1 MRIAMLGWEFPPFV
15 SGGLGTHCYELTK
28 ALSKKG
34 IEIDFFM
41 PLVLN
46 KRGGKNGI
54 ALPPNMRI
62 IEVCETTLLPYISPR
77 SGKLR
82 MDLSHAA
89 WLYNQ
94 ELIRVVEK
102 LHQGRKYDLIHSHDW
117 LTAQAAL
124 ALRKKLG
131 IPLTVTF
138 HSTEYDR
145 TSNPWDF
152 IVNLEK
158 EALSGADKIIT
169 VSNRTKEQLVRMGG
183 DQNKIRVIYNA
194 VDHEK
199 FEIRNG
205 DGSGP
210 YEHRKKGKKIVLFL
224 GRLSEQKGPVQFLY
238 AAKRVL
244 EKYPNAVFLVAGT
257 GDMLPLLINLAI
269 QLGIMD
275 DVIFLGYISDE
286 DQSKIYAMSDLYVMP
301 STSEPFGITAL
312 EAMSAG
318 VPVIISK
325 TSGVG
330 EIVKSALRVDF
341 WDINGMAQKM
351 LAVLEHSALGNA
363 MARMEMREARLH
375 TWDKAADETI
385 SVYGE
390 LLSMIRARG

>member
-1 MRIAMLGWEFPPFV
+1 MLGWEFPPFV
-15 SGGLGTHCYELTK
+15 SGGLGTHCYELTN
-28 ALSKKG
+28 ALAKKG

-46 KRGGKNGI
+46 RRNGKNGVK
-54 ALPPNMRI
+54 LPSNMRI
-62 IEVCETTLLPYISPR
+62 IEVCETTLMPYISPR
-77 SGKLR
+77 TGRLR
-82 MDLSHAA
+82 MDLSQAV
-89 WLYNQ
+89 WLYNN
-94 ELIRVVEK
+94 ELVRVVEK
-102 LHQGRKYDLIHSHDW
+102 LHAERKYDLIHSHDW
-117 LTAQAAL
+117 LTARGAL
-124 ALRKKLG
+124 TLRKKLG
-131 IPLTVTF
+131 IPLAATF

-152 IVNLEK
+152 IVNLER
-158 EALSGADKIIT
+158 EALAGADRIIA
-169 VSNRTKEQLVRMGG
+169 VSNRTKEQLVRMGADIG
-183 DQNKIRVIYNA
+183 KIRVIYNA
-194 VDHEK
+194 VDYTK

-205 DGSGP
+205 NGNGP

-244 EKYPNAVFLVAGT
+244 EKQKNVVFLVAGT
-257 GDMLPLLINLAI
+257 GDMLPLLINLTI

-286 DQSKIYAMSDLYVMP
+286 DQRRIYAMSDLYVMP

-341 WDINGMAQKM
+341 WDINGMAQRM
-351 LAVLEHSALGNA
+351 LAVLQFEPLTNV
-363 MARMEMREARLH
+363 MAPMQMQEARLH
-375 TWDKAADETI
+375 TWDKAGEQTI
-385 SVYGE
+385 SVYNE
-390 LLSMIRARG
+390 LVSMVKARQ